1 MELNSVYMKSIL
13 KSVVAVVAF
22 AVLFSS
28 CTANVQQAK
37 SDKIVKTGIEV
48 LESNGFKQ
56 LQGKK
61 IGLVTNPSGVNS
73 KLVST
78 VDILANAPG
87 VELVALY
94 GPEHGVRGDIHA
106 GDKVSDDVDP
116 KTGIPVYSL
125 YGKTRKP
132 SPEMLKDIDAIVYDI
147 QDNGCRSFTFIS
159 TLGLL
164 MEAAAEN
171 GKEVIVLDRPNPL
184 GGNKVEG
191 NIVEQGNFS
200 FVSQFEIPYMYGLTV
215 GELANMLN
223 EEGMLKGEKGTN
235 DTILKCNLTVV
246 PMEGWKRNMVYTD
259 TKLPWVLPS
268 PHMPQAETS
277 YYYPA
282 TGILGELGYVSI
294 GVGYTLPFQMV
305 AAPWIES
312 APFAD
317 ALNALEL
324 PGVIF
329 RPINVKP
336 FYSVGAGQN
345 MGGVQIYVT
354 DYEKAHLTSIQFYIM
369 QVIANMYP
377 DKEVMQNADTGRF
390 RMFDLVT
397 GSNFIREKF
406 TETKEYKD
414 IEAYW
419 NKDVETFKEK
429 SKKYYLYE

>member
-1 MELNSVYMKSIL
+1 MKRVLNI
-13 KSVVAVVAF
+13 VVALVAF
-22 AVLFSS
+22 AVLLPS
-28 CTANVQQAK
+28 CTAEVQQEK
-37 SDKIVKTGIEV
+37 SNKVVKTGIDV

-61 IGLVTNPSGVNS
+61 VGLVTNPSGVNN

-106 GDKVSDDVDP
+106 GDKVSDEVDP
-116 KTGIPVYSL
+116 KTGVPVYSL

-132 SPEMLKDIDAIVYDI
+132 TPEMLKDIDAIVYDI

-191 NIVEQGNFS
+191 NIVEAGNFS
-200 FVSQFEIPYMYGLTV
+200 FVSQFEIPYLYGLTV
-215 GELANMLN
+215 GELAQMLN

-235 DTILKCNLTVV
+235 DTIVKCNLTVV
-246 PMEGWKRNMVYTD
+246 PMEGWSRDMVYTD
-259 TKLPWVLPS
+259 TRLPWVLPS

-282 TGILGELGYVSI
+282 TGILGELGYMSI

-305 AAPWIES
+305 AAPWIN
-312 APFAD
+312 AADFAD
-317 ALNALEL
+317 ALNALNL
-324 PGVIF
+324 PGVTF

-336 FYSVGAGQN
+336 FYSVGKGEN
-345 MGGVQIYVT
+345 MGGVQIYIT

-369 QVIANMYP
+369 QEVARMYP
-377 DKEVMQNADTGRF
+377 EHEVMANANTGRF
-390 RMFDLVT
+390 RMFDLVSGT
-397 GSNFIREKF
+397 NFIREKF
-406 TETKEYKD
+406 TETKQYKD

-419 NKDVETFKEK
+419 NKDVESFRQK
-429 SKKYYLYE
+429 SAKYHLYK

>member
-1 MELNSVYMKSIL
+1 MNRFFTKIFSMT
-13 KSVVAVVAF
+13 VAVLVF
-22 AVLFSS
+22 CS
-28 CTANVQQAK
+28 CAGQPATVV
-37 SDKIVKTGIEV
+37 DKPVKVKTGIEV
-48 LESNGFKQ
+48 LEGNGFKQ

-73 KLVST
+73 QLVST

-191 NIVEQGNFS
+191 NIVEPGNFS

-246 PMEGWKRNMVYTD
+246 PMEGWKRDMVYTD

-317 ALNALEL
+317 ALNALNL

-329 RPINVKP
+329 RPFNVKP

-369 QVIANMYP
+369 QVIAKMYP

-419 NKDVETFKEK
+419 NKDVEAFKEK

>member
-1 MELNSVYMKSIL
+1 MKKVLNI
-13 KSVVAVVAF
+13 VVALVAF
-22 AVLFSS
+22 AVLLPS
-28 CTANVQQAK
+28 CAAEAQQEK
-37 SDKIVKTGIEV
+37 SNKVVKTGIDV

-61 IGLVTNPSGVNS
+61 IGLVTNPSGVNN

-106 GDKVSDDVDP
+106 GDKVSDEVDP
-116 KTGIPVYSL
+116 KTGVPVYSL

-132 SPEMLKDIDAIVYDI
+132 TPEMLKDVDAIVYDI

-191 NIVEQGNFS
+191 NIVEAGNFS
-200 FVSQFEIPYMYGLTV
+200 FVSQFEIPYLYGLTV
-215 GELANMLN
+215 GELAQMLN

-235 DTILKCNLTVV
+235 DTIVKCNLTVV
-246 PMEGWKRNMVYTD
+246 PMEGWSRDMVYTD
-259 TKLPWVLPS
+259 TRLPWVLPS

-282 TGILGELGYVSI
+282 TGILGELGYMSI

-305 AAPWIES
+305 AAQWINAAE
-312 APFAD
+312 FAD
-317 ALNALEL
+317 ALNALAL
-324 PGVIF
+324 PGVTF
-329 RPINVKP
+329 RPINIKP
-336 FYSVGAGQN
+336 FYSVGKGEN
-345 MGGVQIYVT
+345 MGGVQIYIT
-354 DYEKAHLTSIQFYIM
+354 DYAKAHLTSIQFYIM
-369 QVIANMYP
+369 QEVARMYP
-377 DKEVMQNADTGRF
+377 EHEVMANADKGRF
-390 RMFDLVT
+390 RMFDLVS

-406 TETKEYKD
+406 TETKQYKD

-419 NKDVETFKEK
+419 NKDVESFKKK
-429 SKKYYLYE
+429 SAKYYLYK

>member
-1 MELNSVYMKSIL
+1 MKRVLNI
-13 KSVVAVVAF
+13 VVALVAF
-22 AVLFSS
+22 AVLLPS
-28 CTANVQQAK
+28 CTAEAQQEK
-37 SDKIVKTGIEV
+37 SNKVVKTGIDV

-61 IGLVTNPSGVNS
+61 IGLVTNPSGVNN

-106 GDKVSDDVDP
+106 GDKVSDEVDP
-116 KTGIPVYSL
+116 KTGVPVYSL

-132 SPEMLKDIDAIVYDI
+132 TPEMLKDIDAIVYDI

-191 NIVEQGNFS
+191 NIVEAGNFS
-200 FVSQFEIPYMYGLTV
+200 FVSQFEIPYLYGLTV
-215 GELANMLN
+215 GELAQMLN

-235 DTILKCNLTVV
+235 DTIVKCNLTVV
-246 PMEGWKRNMVYTD
+246 PMEGWSRDMVYTD
-259 TKLPWVLPS
+259 TRLPWVLPS

-282 TGILGELGYVSI
+282 TGILGELGYMSI

-305 AAPWIES
+305 AAPWIN
-312 APFAD
+312 AADFAD
-317 ALNALEL
+317 ALKALNL
-324 PGVIF
+324 PGVTF

-336 FYSVGAGQN
+336 FYSVGKGEN
-345 MGGVQIYVT
+345 MGGVQIYIT

-369 QVIANMYP
+369 QEVARMYP
-377 DKEVMQNADTGRF
+377 EHEVMANANTGRF
-390 RMFDLVT
+390 RMFDLVSGT
-397 GSNFIREKF
+397 NFIREKF
-406 TETKEYKD
+406 TETKQYKD

-419 NKDVETFKEK
+419 NKDVESFKQK
-429 SKKYYLYE
+429 SAKYHLYK

>member
-1 MELNSVYMKSIL
+1 MKRILNIIIAL
-13 KSVVAVVAF
+13 VAF
-22 AVLFSS
+22 AVVVPS
-28 CTANVQQAK
+28 CTAKAGQESSKEV
-37 SDKIVKTGIEV
+37 VKTGIDV

-61 IGLVTNPSGVNS
+61 IGLVTNPSGVNN

-116 KTGIPVYSL
+116 KTGVPVYSL

-132 SPEMLKDIDAIVYDI
+132 SPEMLKDVDAIVYDI

-191 NIVEQGNFS
+191 NLVEAGNFS
-200 FVSQFEIPYMYGLTV
+200 FVSQFEIPYLYGLTV
-215 GELANMLN
+215 GELAKMLN
-223 EEGMLKGEKGTN
+223 EEGMLKGEKGNN
-235 DTILKCNLTVV
+235 DTIVKCNLTVV
-246 PMEGWKRNMVYTD
+246 PMEGWSRDMVYTD

-282 TGILGELGYVSI
+282 TGILGELGYMSI

-305 AAPWIES
+305 AAQWINAAE
-312 APFAD
+312 FAD
-317 ALNALEL
+317 ALNALAL
-324 PGVIF
+324 PGVTF
-329 RPINVKP
+329 RPINIKP
-336 FYSVGAGQN
+336 FYSVGKGEN
-345 MGGVQIYVT
+345 MGGVQIYIT
-354 DYEKAHLTSIQFYIM
+354 DYAKAHLTSVQFYIM
-369 QVIANMYP
+369 QEVARMYP
-377 DKEVMQNADTGRF
+377 EHEVMANADKGRF
-390 RMFDLVT
+390 RMFDLVS

-406 TETKEYKD
+406 TETKQYKD

-419 NKDVETFKEK
+419 NKDVESFKQK
-429 SKKYYLYE
+429 SAKYYLYK

>member
-1 MELNSVYMKSIL
+1 MRKLYGI
-13 KSVVAVVAF
+13 VAALLAF
-22 AVLFSS
+22 AVILPS
-28 CTANVQQAK
+28 CAAEAEKECAK
-37 SDKIVKTGIEV
+37 DTVVKTGIDV
-48 LESNGFKQ
+48 LQSNGFKQ

-61 IGLVTNPSGVNS
+61 VGLVTNPSGVNS
-73 KLVST
+73 QLVST

-106 GDKVSDDVDP
+106 GDKVSDEVDP

-132 SPEMLKDIDAIVYDI
+132 TPEMLKDVDAIVYDI

-191 NIVEQGNFS
+191 NIVEPGYFS
-200 FVSQFEIPYMYGLTV
+200 FVSQFEIPYLYGLTV
-215 GELANMLN
+215 GELAQMLN

-235 DTILKCNLTVV
+235 DTIVKCNLTVV
-246 PMEGWKRNMVYTD
+246 PMEGWSRDMVYTD

-282 TGILGELGYVSI
+282 TGILGELGYMSI

-305 AAPWIES
+305 AAQWINS
-312 APFAD
+312 AEFAD
-317 ALNALEL
+317 ALNALAL
-324 PGVIF
+324 PGVKF

-336 FYSVGAGQN
+336 FYSVGKGEN
-345 MGGVQIYVT
+345 MGGVQIYIT

-369 QVIANMYP
+369 QEIARLYP
-377 DKEVMQNADTGRF
+377 DKEVMANADNGRF
-390 RMFDLVT
+390 RMFDLVS

-406 TETKEYKD
+406 SETKQYKD
-414 IEAYW
+414 KPA
-419 NKDVETFKEK
+419 
-429 SKKYYLYE
+429 

>member
-1 MELNSVYMKSIL
+1 MKKVLNI
-13 KSVVAVVAF
+13 VVALVAF
-22 AVLFSS
+22 AVLLPS
-28 CTANVQQAK
+28 CAAEVQQEK
-37 SDKIVKTGIEV
+37 SNKVVKTGIDV

-61 IGLVTNPSGVNS
+61 VGLVTNPSGVNN

-106 GDKVSDDVDP
+106 GDKVSDEVDP
-116 KTGIPVYSL
+116 KTGVPVYSL

-132 SPEMLKDIDAIVYDI
+132 TPEMLKDVDAIVYDI

-191 NIVEQGNFS
+191 NIVEAGNFS
-200 FVSQFEIPYMYGLTV
+200 FVSQFEIPYLYGLTV
-215 GELANMLN
+215 GELAQMLN

-235 DTILKCNLTVV
+235 DTIVKCNLTVV
-246 PMEGWKRNMVYTD
+246 PMEGWSRDMVYTD
-259 TKLPWVLPS
+259 TRLPWVLPS

-282 TGILGELGYVSI
+282 TGILGELGYMSI

-305 AAPWIES
+305 AAPWINAAE
-312 APFAD
+312 FAD
-317 ALNALEL
+317 ALNALNL
-324 PGVIF
+324 PGVTF

-336 FYSVGAGQN
+336 FYSVGKGEN
-345 MGGVQIYVT
+345 MGGVQIYIT

-369 QVIANMYP
+369 QEVARMYP
-377 DKEVMQNADTGRF
+377 EHEVMANANTGRF
-390 RMFDLVT
+390 RMFDLVSGT
-397 GSNFIREKF
+397 NFIREKF
-406 TETKEYKD
+406 TETKQYKD

-419 NKDVETFKEK
+419 NKDVESFKQK
-429 SKKYYLYE
+429 SAKYHLYK

>member
-1 MELNSVYMKSIL
+1 MKRILNIIIAL
-13 KSVVAVVAF
+13 VAF
-22 AVLFSS
+22 AVVVPS
-28 CTANVQQAK
+28 CTAKAGQESSKEV
-37 SDKIVKTGIEV
+37 VKTGIDV

-61 IGLVTNPSGVNS
+61 IGLVTNPSGVNN

-116 KTGIPVYSL
+116 KTGVPVYSL

-132 SPEMLKDIDAIVYDI
+132 SPEMLKDVDAIVYDI

-191 NIVEQGNFS
+191 NLVEAGNFS
-200 FVSQFEIPYMYGLTV
+200 FVSQFEIPYLYGLTV
-215 GELANMLN
+215 GELATMLN
-223 EEGMLKGEKGTN
+223 EEGMLKGEKGNN
-235 DTILKCNLTVV
+235 DTIVKCNLTVV
-246 PMEGWKRNMVYTD
+246 PMEGWSRDMVYTD

-282 TGILGELGYVSI
+282 TGILGELGYMSI

-305 AAPWIES
+305 AAQWINAAE
-312 APFAD
+312 FAD
-317 ALNALEL
+317 ALNALAL
-324 PGVIF
+324 PGVTF

-336 FYSVGAGQN
+336 FYSVGKGEN
-345 MGGVQIYVT
+345 MGGVQIYIT

-369 QVIANMYP
+369 QEVARMYP
-377 DKEVMQNADTGRF
+377 EHEVMANADKGRF
-390 RMFDLVT
+390 RMFDLVS

-406 TETKEYKD
+406 TETRQYKD

-419 NKDVETFKEK
+419 NKDVESFKQK
-429 SKKYYLYE
+429 STKYYLYK

>member
-1 MELNSVYMKSIL
+1 MKRVLNI
-13 KSVVAVVAF
+13 VVALVAF
-22 AVLFSS
+22 AVLLPS
-28 CTANVQQAK
+28 CTAEVQQEK
-37 SDKIVKTGIEV
+37 SNKVVKTGIDV

-61 IGLVTNPSGVNS
+61 VGLVTNPSGVNN

-106 GDKVSDDVDP
+106 GDKVSDEVDS
-116 KTGIPVYSL
+116 KTGVPVYSL

-132 SPEMLKDIDAIVYDI
+132 TPEMLKDVDAIVYDI

-191 NIVEQGNFS
+191 NIVEAGNFS
-200 FVSQFEIPYMYGLTV
+200 FVSQFEIPYLYGLTV
-215 GELANMLN
+215 GELAQMLN

-235 DTILKCNLTVV
+235 DTIVKCNLTVV
-246 PMEGWKRNMVYTD
+246 PMEGWSRDMVYTD
-259 TKLPWVLPS
+259 TRLPWVLPS

-282 TGILGELGYVSI
+282 TGILGELGYMSI

-305 AAPWIES
+305 AAPWINAAE
-312 APFAD
+312 FAD
-317 ALNALEL
+317 ALNALNL
-324 PGVIF
+324 PGVTF

-336 FYSVGAGQN
+336 FYSVGKGEN
-345 MGGVQIYVT
+345 MGGVQIYIT

-369 QVIANMYP
+369 QEVARMYP
-377 DKEVMQNADTGRF
+377 EHEVMANANTGRF
-390 RMFDLVT
+390 RMFDLVS

-406 TETKEYKD
+406 TETKQYKD

-419 NKDVETFKEK
+419 NKDVESFKQK
-429 SKKYYLYE
+429 SAKYHLYK

>member
-1 MELNSVYMKSIL
+1 MKRVLNI
-13 KSVVAVVAF
+13 VVALVAF
-22 AVLFSS
+22 AVLLPS
-28 CTANVQQAK
+28 CTAEVQQEK
-37 SDKIVKTGIEV
+37 SNKVVKTGIDV

-61 IGLVTNPSGVNS
+61 VGLVTNPSGVNN

-106 GDKVSDDVDP
+106 GDKVSDEVDP
-116 KTGIPVYSL
+116 KTGVPVYSL

-132 SPEMLKDIDAIVYDI
+132 TPEMLKDVDAIVYDI

-191 NIVEQGNFS
+191 NIVEAGNFS
-200 FVSQFEIPYMYGLTV
+200 FVSQFEIPYLYGLTV
-215 GELANMLN
+215 GELAQMLN
-223 EEGMLKGEKGTN
+223 EEGMLKGERGNN
-235 DTILKCNLTVV
+235 DTIVKCNLTVV
-246 PMEGWKRNMVYTD
+246 PMEGWSRDMVYTD

-282 TGILGELGYVSI
+282 TGILGELGYMSI

-305 AAPWIES
+305 AAPWIN
-312 APFAD
+312 AADFAD
-317 ALNALEL
+317 ALNALNL
-324 PGVIF
+324 PGVTF

-336 FYSVGAGQN
+336 FYSVGKGEN
-345 MGGVQIYVT
+345 MGGVQIYIT

-369 QVIANMYP
+369 QEVARMYP
-377 DKEVMQNADTGRF
+377 EHEVMANANTGRF
-390 RMFDLVT
+390 RMFDLVSGT
-397 GSNFIREKF
+397 NFIREKF
-406 TETKEYKD
+406 TETKQYKD

-419 NKDVETFKEK
+419 NKDVESFRQK
-429 SKKYYLYE
+429 SAKYHLYK

>member
-1 MELNSVYMKSIL
+1 MKRILNIIIAL
-13 KSVVAVVAF
+13 VAF
-22 AVLFSS
+22 AVVVPS
-28 CTANVQQAK
+28 CTAKAGQESSKEV
-37 SDKIVKTGIEV
+37 VKTGIDV

-61 IGLVTNPSGVNS
+61 IGLVTNPSGVNN

-116 KTGIPVYSL
+116 KTGVPVYSL

-132 SPEMLKDIDAIVYDI
+132 SPEMLKDVDAIVYDI

-191 NIVEQGNFS
+191 NLVEAGNFS
-200 FVSQFEIPYMYGLTV
+200 FVSQFEIPYLYGLTV
-215 GELANMLN
+215 GELATMLN
-223 EEGMLKGEKGTN
+223 EEGMLKGEKGNN
-235 DTILKCNLTVV
+235 DTIVKCNLTVV
-246 PMEGWKRNMVYTD
+246 PMEGWSRDMVYTD

-282 TGILGELGYVSI
+282 TGILGELGYMSI

-305 AAPWIES
+305 AAQWINAAE
-312 APFAD
+312 FAD
-317 ALNALEL
+317 ALNALAL
-324 PGVIF
+324 PGVTF

-336 FYSVGAGQN
+336 FYSVGKGEN
-345 MGGVQIYVT
+345 MGGVQIYIT

-369 QVIANMYP
+369 QEVARMYP
-377 DKEVMQNADTGRF
+377 EHEVMANADTGRF
-390 RMFDLVT
+390 RMFDLVSGT
-397 GSNFIREKF
+397 NFIREKF
-406 TETKEYKD
+406 TETKQYKD

-419 NKDVETFKEK
+419 NKDVESFKQK
-429 SKKYYLYE
+429 SAKYYLYK

>member
-1 MELNSVYMKSIL
+1 MKRVLNI
-13 KSVVAVVAF
+13 VVALVAF
-22 AVLFSS
+22 AVLLPS
-28 CTANVQQAK
+28 CTAEVQQEK
-37 SDKIVKTGIEV
+37 SNKVVKTGIDV

-61 IGLVTNPSGVNS
+61 VGLVTNPSGVNN

-106 GDKVSDDVDP
+106 GDKVSDEVDP
-116 KTGIPVYSL
+116 KTGVPVYSL

-132 SPEMLKDIDAIVYDI
+132 TPEMLKDIDAIVYDI

-191 NIVEQGNFS
+191 NIVEAGNFS
-200 FVSQFEIPYMYGLTV
+200 FVSQFEIPYLYGLTV
-215 GELANMLN
+215 GELAQMLN

-235 DTILKCNLTVV
+235 DTIVKCNLTVV
-246 PMEGWKRNMVYTD
+246 PMEGWSRDMVYTD
-259 TKLPWVLPS
+259 TRLPWVLPS

-282 TGILGELGYVSI
+282 TGILGELGYMSI

-305 AAPWIES
+305 AAPWIN
-312 APFAD
+312 AADFAD
-317 ALNALEL
+317 ALNALNL
-324 PGVIF
+324 PGVTF

-336 FYSVGAGQN
+336 FYSVGKGEN
-345 MGGVQIYVT
+345 MGGVQIYIT
-354 DYEKAHLTSIQFYIM
+354 DYAKAHLTSIQFYIM
-369 QVIANMYP
+369 QEVARMYP
-377 DKEVMQNADTGRF
+377 EHEVMANANTGRF
-390 RMFDLVT
+390 RMFDLVSGT
-397 GSNFIREKF
+397 NFIREKF
-406 TETKEYKD
+406 TETKQYKD

-419 NKDVETFKEK
+419 NKDVESFRQK
-429 SKKYYLYE
+429 SAKYHLYK

>member
-1 MELNSVYMKSIL
+1 MKRILNIVIAL
-13 KSVVAVVAF
+13 VAF
-22 AVLFSS
+22 AVIVPS
-28 CTANVQQAK
+28 CTAKAGQEPSKEV
-37 SDKIVKTGIEV
+37 VKTGIDV

-56 LQGKK
+56 LQGKR
-61 IGLVTNPSGVNS
+61 IGLVTNPSGVNN

-116 KTGIPVYSL
+116 KTGVPVYSL

-132 SPEMLKDIDAIVYDI
+132 TPEMLKDVDAIVYDI

-191 NIVEQGNFS
+191 NLVEAGNFS
-200 FVSQFEIPYMYGLTV
+200 FVSQFEIPYLYGLTV
-215 GELANMLN
+215 GELAKMLN
-223 EEGMLKGEKGTN
+223 EEGMLKGEKGNN
-235 DTILKCNLTVV
+235 DTIVKCNLTVV
-246 PMEGWKRNMVYTD
+246 PMEGWSRDMVYTD

-282 TGILGELGYVSI
+282 TGILGELGYMSI

-305 AAPWIES
+305 AAQWINAAE
-312 APFAD
+312 FAD
-317 ALNALEL
+317 ALNALAL
-324 PGVIF
+324 PGVTF

-336 FYSVGAGQN
+336 FYSVGKGEN
-345 MGGVQIYVT
+345 MGGVQIYIT

-369 QVIANMYP
+369 QEVARMYP
-377 DKEVMQNADTGRF
+377 EHEVMANANTGRF
-390 RMFDLVT
+390 RMFDLVSGT
-397 GSNFIREKF
+397 NFIREKF
-406 TETKEYKD
+406 TETKQYKD

-419 NKDVETFKEK
+419 NKDVESFKQK
-429 SKKYYLYE
+429 SAKYYLYK

>member
-1 MELNSVYMKSIL
+1 MRKIYGLIAALLAFVAIL
-13 KSVVAVVAF
+13 P
-22 AVLFSS
+22 S
-28 CTANVQQAK
+28 CAAEAEKECAK
-37 SDKIVKTGIEV
+37 DTVVKTGIDV
-48 LESNGFKQ
+48 LQSNGFKQ

-61 IGLVTNPSGVNS
+61 VGLVTNPSGLNNQ
-73 KLVST
+73 LVST

-106 GDKVSDDVDP
+106 GDKVSDEVDP

-132 SPEMLKDIDAIVYDI
+132 TPEMLKDVDAIVYDI

-191 NIVEQGNFS
+191 NIVEPGYFS
-200 FVSQFEIPYMYGLTV
+200 FVSQFEIPYLYGLTV
-215 GELANMLN
+215 GELAVMLN

-235 DTILKCNLTVV
+235 DTIVKCNLTVV
-246 PMEGWKRNMVYTD
+246 PMEGWSRDMVYTD
-259 TKLPWVLPS
+259 TNLPWVLPS

-282 TGILGELGYVSI
+282 TGILGELGYMSI

-305 AAPWIES
+305 AAQWINS
-312 APFAD
+312 AEFAD

-324 PGVIF
+324 PGVKF

-336 FYSVGAGQN
+336 FYSVGKGEN
-345 MGGVQIYVT
+345 MGGVQIYIT

-369 QVIANMYP
+369 QEVARMYTEH
-377 DKEVMQNADTGRF
+377 EVMANANTGRF
-390 RMFDLVT
+390 RMFDLVSGT
-397 GSNFIREKF
+397 NFIREKF
-406 TETKEYKD
+406 TETKQYKD

-419 NKDVETFKEK
+419 NKDVESFRQK
-429 SKKYYLYE
+429 SAKYHLYK

>member
-1 MELNSVYMKSIL
+1 MKRILNIIIAL
-13 KSVVAVVAF
+13 VAF
-22 AVLFSS
+22 AVIVPSY
-28 CTANVQQAK
+28 TANAAQRSSKKV
-37 SDKIVKTGIEV
+37 VKTGIDV

-61 IGLVTNPSGVNS
+61 IGLVTNPSGVNN

-116 KTGIPVYSL
+116 KTGVPVYSL

-132 SPEMLKDIDAIVYDI
+132 TPEMLKDVDAIVYDI

-191 NIVEQGNFS
+191 NLVEAGNFS
-200 FVSQFEIPYMYGLTV
+200 FVSQFEIPYLYGLTV
-215 GELANMLN
+215 GELAQMLN
-223 EEGMLKGEKGTN
+223 EEGMLKGEKGNN
-235 DTILKCNLTVV
+235 DTIVKCNLTVV
-246 PMEGWKRNMVYTD
+246 PMEGWSRDMVYTD

-282 TGILGELGYVSI
+282 TGILGELGYMSI

-305 AAPWIES
+305 AAQWINAAE
-312 APFAD
+312 FAD
-317 ALNALEL
+317 ALNALAL
-324 PGVIF
+324 PGVTF
-329 RPINVKP
+329 RPINIKP
-336 FYSVGAGQN
+336 FYSVGKGEN
-345 MGGVQIYVT
+345 MGGVQIYIT
-354 DYEKAHLTSIQFYIM
+354 DYAKAHLTSIQFYIM
-369 QVIANMYP
+369 QEVARMYP
-377 DKEVMQNADTGRF
+377 EHEVMANADKGRF
-390 RMFDLVT
+390 RMFDLVS

-406 TETKEYKD
+406 TETKQYKD

-419 NKDVETFKEK
+419 NKDVESFKQK
-429 SKKYYLYE
+429 SAKYHLYK

>member
-1 MELNSVYMKSIL
+1 MKRILNIVIAL
-13 KSVVAVVAF
+13 VAF
-22 AVLFSS
+22 AVIVPS
-28 CTANVQQAK
+28 CTAKAGQESSKEV
-37 SDKIVKTGIEV
+37 VKTGIDV

-56 LQGKK
+56 LQGKR
-61 IGLVTNPSGVNS
+61 IGLVTNPSGVNN

-116 KTGIPVYSL
+116 KTGVPVYSL

-132 SPEMLKDIDAIVYDI
+132 TPEMLKDVDAIVYDI

-191 NIVEQGNFS
+191 NLVEAGNFS
-200 FVSQFEIPYMYGLTV
+200 FVSQFEIPYLYGLTV
-215 GELANMLN
+215 GELAKMLN
-223 EEGMLKGEKGTN
+223 EEGMLKGEKGNN
-235 DTILKCNLTVV
+235 DTIVKCNLTVV
-246 PMEGWKRNMVYTD
+246 PMEGWSRDMVYTD

-282 TGILGELGYVSI
+282 TGILGELGYMSI

-305 AAPWIES
+305 AAQWINAAE
-312 APFAD
+312 FAD
-317 ALNALEL
+317 ALNALAL
-324 PGVIF
+324 PGVTF
-329 RPINVKP
+329 RPINIKP
-336 FYSVGAGQN
+336 FYSVGKGEN
-345 MGGVQIYVT
+345 MGGVQIYIT
-354 DYEKAHLTSIQFYIM
+354 DYAKAHLTSVQFYIM
-369 QVIANMYP
+369 QEVARMYP
-377 DKEVMQNADTGRF
+377 EHEVMANADKGRF
-390 RMFDLVT
+390 RMFDLVS

-406 TETKEYKD
+406 TETRQYKD

-419 NKDVETFKEK
+419 NKDVESFKQK
-429 SKKYYLYE
+429 SAKYYLYK

>member
-1 MELNSVYMKSIL
+1 MKRILNIIIAL
-13 KSVVAVVAF
+13 VAF
-22 AVLFSS
+22 AVVVPS
-28 CTANVQQAK
+28 CTAKA
-37 SDKIVKTGIEV
+37 DKECCTKEVVKTGIDV

-61 IGLVTNPSGVNS
+61 IGLVTNPSGVNN

-116 KTGIPVYSL
+116 KTGVPVYSL

-132 SPEMLKDIDAIVYDI
+132 TPEMLKDVDAIVYDI

-191 NIVEQGNFS
+191 NIVEPGYFS
-200 FVSQFEIPYMYGLTV
+200 FVSQFEIPYLYGLTV
-215 GELANMLN
+215 GELAQMLN

-235 DTILKCNLTVV
+235 DTIVKCNLTVV
-246 PMEGWKRNMVYTD
+246 PMEGWSRDMVYTD

-282 TGILGELGYVSI
+282 TGILGELGYMSI

-305 AAPWIES
+305 AAQWINAAE
-312 APFAD
+312 FAD
-317 ALNALEL
+317 ALNALAL
-324 PGVIF
+324 PGVTF
-329 RPINVKP
+329 RPINIKP
-336 FYSVGAGQN
+336 FYSVGKGEN
-345 MGGVQIYVT
+345 MGGVPLYIT
-354 DYEKAHLTSIQFYIM
+354 DYAKAHLTSIQFYIM
-369 QVIANMYP
+369 QEVARMYP
-377 DKEVMQNADTGRF
+377 EHEVMANADKGRF
-390 RMFDLVT
+390 RMFDLVS

-406 TETKEYKD
+406 AETQQYKD

-419 NKDVETFKEK
+419 NKDVESFKKK
-429 SKKYYLYE
+429 SAKYYLYK

>member
-1 MELNSVYMKSIL
+1 MKRILNIIIAL
-13 KSVVAVVAF
+13 VAF
-22 AVLFSS
+22 AVVVPS
-28 CTANVQQAK
+28 CTAKADKECCAK
-37 SDKIVKTGIEV
+37 EVVKTGIDV

-61 IGLVTNPSGVNS
+61 IGLVTNPSGVNN

-106 GDKVSDDVDP
+106 GDKVSDDVDL
-116 KTGIPVYSL
+116 KTGVPVYSL

-132 SPEMLKDIDAIVYDI
+132 TPEMLKDVDAIVYDI

-191 NIVEQGNFS
+191 NLVEAGNFS
-200 FVSQFEIPYMYGLTV
+200 FVSQFEIPYLYGLTV
-215 GELANMLN
+215 GELAMMLN

-235 DTILKCNLTVV
+235 DTIVKCNLTVV
-246 PMEGWKRNMVYTD
+246 PMEGWSRDMVYTD
-259 TKLPWVLPS
+259 TRLPWVLPS

-282 TGILGELGYVSI
+282 TGILGELGYMSI

-305 AAPWIES
+305 AAQWINAAE
-312 APFAD
+312 FAD
-317 ALNALEL
+317 ALNALAL
-324 PGVIF
+324 PGVTF
-329 RPINVKP
+329 RPINIKP
-336 FYSVGAGQN
+336 FYSVGKGEN
-345 MGGVQIYVT
+345 MGGVQIYIT
-354 DYEKAHLTSIQFYIM
+354 DYAKAHLTSIQFYIM
-369 QVIANMYP
+369 QEVARMYP
-377 DKEVMQNADTGRF
+377 EHEVMANADKGRF
-390 RMFDLVT
+390 RMFDLVS

-406 TETKEYKD
+406 TETQQYKD

-419 NKDVETFKEK
+419 NKDVESFKKK
-429 SKKYYLYE
+429 SAKYYLYK

>member
-1 MELNSVYMKSIL
+1 MKRILNIIIAL
-13 KSVVAVVAF
+13 VAF
-22 AVLFSS
+22 AVVVPS
-28 CTANVQQAK
+28 CTAKA
-37 SDKIVKTGIEV
+37 DKECCTKEVVKTGIDV

-61 IGLVTNPSGVNS
+61 IGLVTNPSGVNN

-116 KTGIPVYSL
+116 KTGVPVYSL

-132 SPEMLKDIDAIVYDI
+132 TPEMLKDVDAIVYDI

-191 NIVEQGNFS
+191 NLVEAGNFS
-200 FVSQFEIPYMYGLTV
+200 FVSQFEIPYLYGLTV
-215 GELANMLN
+215 GELAMMLN

-235 DTILKCNLTVV
+235 DTIVKCNLTVV
-246 PMEGWKRNMVYTD
+246 PMEGWSRDMVYTD
-259 TKLPWVLPS
+259 TRLPWVLPS

-282 TGILGELGYVSI
+282 TGILGELGYMSI

-305 AAPWIES
+305 AAQWINAAE
-312 APFAD
+312 FAD
-317 ALNALEL
+317 ALNALAL
-324 PGVIF
+324 PGVTF
-329 RPINVKP
+329 RPINIKP
-336 FYSVGAGQN
+336 FYSVGKGEN
-345 MGGVQIYVT
+345 MGGVQIYIT
-354 DYEKAHLTSIQFYIM
+354 DYAKAHLTSIQFYIM
-369 QVIANMYP
+369 QEVARMYP
-377 DKEVMQNADTGRF
+377 EHEVMANADKGRF
-390 RMFDLVT
+390 RMFDLVS

-406 TETKEYKD
+406 TETKQYKD

-419 NKDVETFKEK
+419 NKDVESFKKK
-429 SKKYYLYE
+429 SAKYYLYK

>member
-1 MELNSVYMKSIL
+1 MKRVLNI
-13 KSVVAVVAF
+13 VVALVAF
-22 AVLFSS
+22 AVLLPS
-28 CTANVQQAK
+28 CTAEVQQEK
-37 SDKIVKTGIEV
+37 SNKVVKTGIDV

-61 IGLVTNPSGVNS
+61 VGLVTNPSGVNN

-106 GDKVSDDVDP
+106 GDKVSDEVDP
-116 KTGIPVYSL
+116 KTGVPVYSL

-132 SPEMLKDIDAIVYDI
+132 TPEMLKDIDAIVYDI

-191 NIVEQGNFS
+191 NIVEAGNFS
-200 FVSQFEIPYMYGLTV
+200 FVSQFEIPYLYGLTV
-215 GELANMLN
+215 GELAQMLN

-235 DTILKCNLTVV
+235 DTIVKCNLTVV
-246 PMEGWKRNMVYTD
+246 PMEGWSRDMVYTD
-259 TKLPWVLPS
+259 TRLPWVLPS

-282 TGILGELGYVSI
+282 TGILGELGYMSI

-305 AAPWIES
+305 AAPWIN
-312 APFAD
+312 AADFAD
-317 ALNALEL
+317 ALNALNL
-324 PGVIF
+324 PGVTF

-336 FYSVGAGQN
+336 FYSVGKGEN
-345 MGGVQIYVT
+345 MGGVQIYIT

-369 QVIANMYP
+369 QEVARMYP
-377 DKEVMQNADTGRF
+377 EHEVMANANTGRF
-390 RMFDLVT
+390 RMFDLVSGT
-397 GSNFIREKF
+397 NFIREKF
-406 TETKEYKD
+406 TETKQDKD

-419 NKDVETFKEK
+419 NKDVESFKQK
-429 SKKYYLYE
+429 SAKYHLYK

>member
-1 MELNSVYMKSIL
+1 MKRILNIVIAL
-13 KSVVAVVAF
+13 VAF
-22 AVLFSS
+22 AVIVPS
-28 CTANVQQAK
+28 CTAKAGQEPSKEV
-37 SDKIVKTGIEV
+37 VKTGIDV

-61 IGLVTNPSGVNS
+61 IGLVTNPSGVNN

-116 KTGIPVYSL
+116 KTGVPVYSL

-132 SPEMLKDIDAIVYDI
+132 TPEMLKDVDAIVYDI

-191 NIVEQGNFS
+191 NLVEAGNFS
-200 FVSQFEIPYMYGLTV
+200 FVSQFEIPYLYGLTV
-215 GELANMLN
+215 GELAKMLN
-223 EEGMLKGEKGTN
+223 EEGMLKGEKGNN
-235 DTILKCNLTVV
+235 DTIVKCNLTVV
-246 PMEGWKRNMVYTD
+246 PMEGWSRDMVYTD

-282 TGILGELGYVSI
+282 TGILGELGYMSI

-305 AAPWIES
+305 AAQWINAAE
-312 APFAD
+312 FAD
-317 ALNALEL
+317 ALNALAL
-324 PGVIF
+324 PGVTF
-329 RPINVKP
+329 RPINIKP
-336 FYSVGAGQN
+336 FYSVGKGEN
-345 MGGVQIYVT
+345 MGGVQIYIT
-354 DYEKAHLTSIQFYIM
+354 DYAKAHLTSVQFYIM
-369 QVIANMYP
+369 QEVARMYP
-377 DKEVMQNADTGRF
+377 EHEVMANADKGRF
-390 RMFDLVT
+390 RMFDLVS

-406 TETKEYKD
+406 TETRQYKD

-419 NKDVETFKEK
+419 NKDVESFKQK
-429 SKKYYLYE
+429 SAKYYLYK

>member
-1 MELNSVYMKSIL
+1 MKRVLNI
-13 KSVVAVVAF
+13 VVALVAF
-22 AVLFSS
+22 AVLLPS
-28 CTANVQQAK
+28 CTAEVQQEK
-37 SDKIVKTGIEV
+37 SNKVVKTGIDV
-48 LESNGFKQ
+48 LELNGFKQ

-61 IGLVTNPSGVNS
+61 VGLVTNPSGVNN

-106 GDKVSDDVDP
+106 GDKVSDEVDP
-116 KTGIPVYSL
+116 KTGVPVYSL

-132 SPEMLKDIDAIVYDI
+132 TPEMLKDIDAIVYDI

-191 NIVEQGNFS
+191 NIVEAGNFS
-200 FVSQFEIPYMYGLTV
+200 FVSQFEIPYLYGLTV
-215 GELANMLN
+215 GELAQMLN

-235 DTILKCNLTVV
+235 DTIVKCNLTVV
-246 PMEGWKRNMVYTD
+246 PMEGWSRDMVYTD
-259 TKLPWVLPS
+259 TRLPWVLPS

-282 TGILGELGYVSI
+282 TGILGELGYMSI

-305 AAPWIES
+305 AAPWINAS
-312 APFAD
+312 DFAD
-317 ALNALEL
+317 ALNALNL
-324 PGVIF
+324 PGVTF

-336 FYSVGAGQN
+336 FYSVGKGEN
-345 MGGVQIYVT
+345 MGGVQIYIT

-369 QVIANMYP
+369 QEVARMYP
-377 DKEVMQNADTGRF
+377 EHEVMANANTGRF
-390 RMFDLVT
+390 RMFDLVSGT
-397 GSNFIREKF
+397 NFIREKF
-406 TETKEYKD
+406 TETKQYKD

-419 NKDVETFKEK
+419 NKDVESFRQK
-429 SKKYYLYE
+429 SAKYHLYK

>member
-1 MELNSVYMKSIL
+1 MKRILNIIIAL
-13 KSVVAVVAF
+13 VAF
-22 AVLFSS
+22 AVIVPSY
-28 CTANVQQAK
+28 TANAAQRSSKKV
-37 SDKIVKTGIEV
+37 VKTGIDV

-61 IGLVTNPSGVNS
+61 IGLVTNPSGVNN

-116 KTGIPVYSL
+116 KTGVPVYSL

-132 SPEMLKDIDAIVYDI
+132 TPEMLKDVDAIVYDI

-191 NIVEQGNFS
+191 NIVEAGNFS
-200 FVSQFEIPYMYGLTV
+200 FVSQFEIPYLYGLTV
-215 GELANMLN
+215 GELAKMLN
-223 EEGMLKGEKGTN
+223 EEGMLKGEKGKN
-235 DTILKCNLTVV
+235 EKVVKCNLTVV
-246 PMEGWKRNMVYTD
+246 PMEGWKRDMVYTD
-259 TKLPWVLPS
+259 TRLPWVLPS

-282 TGILGELGYVSI
+282 TGILGELGYMSI

-305 AAPWIES
+305 AAQWINAAE
-312 APFAD
+312 FAD
-317 ALNALEL
+317 ALNALAL
-324 PGVIF
+324 PGVTF
-329 RPINVKP
+329 RPINIKP
-336 FYSVGAGQN
+336 FYSVGKGEN
-345 MGGVQIYVT
+345 MGGVQIYIT
-354 DYEKAHLTSIQFYIM
+354 DYAKAHLTSIQFYIM
-369 QVIANMYP
+369 QEVARMYP
-377 DKEVMQNADTGRF
+377 EHEVMANADKGRF
-390 RMFDLVT
+390 RMFDLVS

-406 TETKEYKD
+406 TETQQYKD

-419 NKDVETFKEK
+419 NKDVESFKKK
-429 SKKYYLYE
+429 SAKYYLYK

>member
-1 MELNSVYMKSIL
+1 MKKLYGI
-13 KSVVAVVAF
+13 VAALLAF
-22 AVLFSS
+22 AVILPS
-28 CTANVQQAK
+28 CAAEAEKECAK
-37 SDKIVKTGIEV
+37 DTVVKTGIDV
-48 LESNGFKQ
+48 LQSNGFKQ

-61 IGLVTNPSGVNS
+61 VGLVTNPSGVNS
-73 KLVST
+73 QLVST

-106 GDKVSDDVDP
+106 GDKVSDEVDP

-132 SPEMLKDIDAIVYDI
+132 TPEMLKDIDAIVYDI

-191 NIVEQGNFS
+191 NIVEPGYFS
-200 FVSQFEIPYMYGLTV
+200 FVSQFEIPYLYGLTV
-215 GELANMLN
+215 GELAVMLN

-235 DTILKCNLTVV
+235 DTIVKCNLTVV
-246 PMEGWKRNMVYTD
+246 PMEGWSRDMVYTD
-259 TKLPWVLPS
+259 TRLPWVLPS

-282 TGILGELGYVSI
+282 TGILGELGYMSI

-305 AAPWIES
+305 AAQWINS
-312 APFAD
+312 AEFAD
-317 ALNALEL
+317 ALNALAL
-324 PGVIF
+324 PGVKF

-336 FYSVGAGQN
+336 FYSVGKGEN
-345 MGGVQIYVT
+345 MGGVQIYIT

-369 QVIANMYP
+369 QEIARLYP
-377 DKEVMQNADTGRF
+377 DKEVMANADNGRF
-390 RMFDLVT
+390 RMFDLVS

-406 TETKEYKD
+406 SETKQYKD
-414 IEAYW
+414 IEAHW
-419 NKDVETFKEK
+419 NKDVKSFKEL
-429 SKKYYLYE
+429 SKKYYMYK

>member
-1 MELNSVYMKSIL
+1 MRKALNIIIAL
-13 KSVVAVVAF
+13 VAF
-22 AVLFSS
+22 AVVVPS
-28 CTANVQQAK
+28 CTAKAGQESSKEV
-37 SDKIVKTGIEV
+37 VKTGIDV

-61 IGLVTNPSGVNS
+61 IGLVTNPSGVNN

-116 KTGIPVYSL
+116 KTGVPVYSL

-132 SPEMLKDIDAIVYDI
+132 TPEMLKDVDAIVYDI

-191 NIVEQGNFS
+191 NLVEAGNFS
-200 FVSQFEIPYMYGLTV
+200 FVSQFEIPYLYGLTV
-215 GELANMLN
+215 GELAMMLN

-235 DTILKCNLTVV
+235 DTIVKCNLTVV
-246 PMEGWKRNMVYTD
+246 PMEGWSRDMVYTD
-259 TKLPWVLPS
+259 TRLPWVLPS

-282 TGILGELGYVSI
+282 TGILGELGYMSI

-305 AAPWIES
+305 AAQWINAAE
-312 APFAD
+312 FAD
-317 ALNALEL
+317 ALNALAL
-324 PGVIF
+324 PGVTF

-336 FYSVGAGQN
+336 FYSVGKGEN
-345 MGGVQIYVT
+345 MGGVQIYIT
-354 DYEKAHLTSIQFYIM
+354 DYAKAHLTSIQFYIM
-369 QVIANMYP
+369 QEVARMYP
-377 DKEVMQNADTGRF
+377 EHEVMANADKGRF
-390 RMFDLVT
+390 RMFDLVS

-406 TETKEYKD
+406 TETQQYKD

-419 NKDVETFKEK
+419 NKDVESFKKK
-429 SKKYYLYE
+429 SAKYYLYK

>member
-1 MELNSVYMKSIL
+1 MKRILNIIIAL
-13 KSVVAVVAF
+13 VAF
-22 AVLFSS
+22 AVVVPS
-28 CTANVQQAK
+28 CTAKAGQESSKEV
-37 SDKIVKTGIEV
+37 VKTGIDV

-61 IGLVTNPSGVNS
+61 IGLVTNPSGVNN

-116 KTGIPVYSL
+116 KTGVPVYSL

-132 SPEMLKDIDAIVYDI
+132 TPEMLKDVDAIVYDI

-191 NIVEQGNFS
+191 NLVEAGNFS
-200 FVSQFEIPYMYGLTV
+200 FVSQFEIPYLYGLTV
-215 GELANMLN
+215 GELAKMLN

-235 DTILKCNLTVV
+235 DTIVKCNLTVV
-246 PMEGWKRNMVYTD
+246 PMEGWSRDMVYTD

-282 TGILGELGYVSI
+282 TGILGELGYMSI

-305 AAPWIES
+305 AAQWINAAE
-312 APFAD
+312 FAD
-317 ALNALEL
+317 ALNALAL
-324 PGVIF
+324 PGVTF

-336 FYSVGAGQN
+336 FYSVGKGEN
-345 MGGVQIYVT
+345 MGGVQIYIT

-369 QVIANMYP
+369 QEVARMYP
-377 DKEVMQNADTGRF
+377 EHEVMANANTGRF
-390 RMFDLVT
+390 RMFDLVSGT
-397 GSNFIREKF
+397 NFIREKF
-406 TETKEYKD
+406 TETKQYKD

-419 NKDVETFKEK
+419 NKDVESFKQK
-429 SKKYYLYE
+429 SAKYYLYK

>member
-1 MELNSVYMKSIL
+1 MNRFFTKIFSMT
-13 KSVVAVVAF
+13 VAVL
-22 AVLFSS
+22 VLCS
-28 CTANVQQAK
+28 CAGQPATVV
-37 SDKIVKTGIEV
+37 DKPVKVKTGIEV
-48 LESNGFKQ
+48 LEGNGFKQ

-73 KLVST
+73 QLVST

-191 NIVEQGNFS
+191 NIVEPGNFS

-246 PMEGWKRNMVYTD
+246 PMEGWKRDMVYTD

-317 ALNALEL
+317 ALNALNL

-329 RPINVKP
+329 RPFNVKP

-369 QVIANMYP
+369 QVIAKMYP
-377 DKEVMQNADTGRF
+377 NKEVMQNADTGRF

-419 NKDVETFKEK
+419 NKDVEAFKEK